1 MSEKDPIRLFVMHA
15 FQEHEEYARIFE
27 YLESRD
33 NFFYVNTSRPENKPE
48 GGATTAVQEAIREQI
63 KPCEVVVFPAGVY
76 SQDPNLINFEL
87 KVAQAFE
94 KPVLAIMA
102 FGGTQ
107 VIPKEAM
114 DAATDTVEWNDR
126 AIADAVKR
134 LARGGGGA
142 GDAMWDTVEFNIDD
156 LDIPDLKK

>member
-1 MSEKDPIRLFVMHA
+1 MSEKDPLRLFVTHA
-15 FQEHEEYARIFE
+15 FQEHEEYARVFE

-33 NFFYVNTSRPENKPE
+33 NFFYVNCSRPSDKPE
-48 GGATTAVQEAIREQI
+48 GGAADAIQESIREQI

-76 SQDPNLINFEL
+76 SQDPNLIKFEL
-87 KVAQAFE
+87 QVAQAFE

-114 DAATDTVEWNDR
+114 EAASDTVEWNDR
-126 AIADAVKR
+126 SITDAVKR
-134 LARGGGGA
+134 LARGGGDD
-142 GDAMWDTVEFNIDD
+142 GDPMWDTVEFNIDD